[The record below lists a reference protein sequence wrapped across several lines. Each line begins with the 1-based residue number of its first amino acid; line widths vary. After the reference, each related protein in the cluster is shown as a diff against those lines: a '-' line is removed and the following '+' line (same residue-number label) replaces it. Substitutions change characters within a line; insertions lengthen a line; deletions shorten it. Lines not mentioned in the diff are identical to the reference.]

1 MQIAAL
7 LNPKH
12 ELRFPTVMSEKEVI
26 KETRPRMEHAIED
39 VRRKLATVRTG
50 RAAVSLL
57 DTIVVDYY
65 GTATPLNQMASV
77 HAPEPQML
85 TVQPW
90 DPTQLGNV
98 EKAIRAADLGL
109 NPSNDGKLVRI
120 PIPPLTEERRKQLA
134 KQVHEIAEEH
144 RTAIRNIRRDENDKL
159 KKMLKDK
166 TISEDAER
174 DGLDQIQKLTDTY
187 ITKID
192 ELASS
197 KEHELMSV

>member
-1 MQIAAL
+1 
-7 LNPKH
+7 
-12 ELRFPTVMSEKEVI
+12 MSDKDVL
-26 KETRPRMEHAIED
+26 KETRPRMETVIED
-39 VRRKLATVRTG
+39 FKRKLATVRTG

-57 DTIVVDYY
+57 DTVLVDYY
-65 GTATPLNQMASV
+65 GTLTPLSQLASV

-90 DPTQLGNV
+90 DQSQIGAV
-98 EKAIRAADLGL
+98 EKAIRTADLGL

-134 KQVHEIAEEH
+134 KQVHDIAEDH
-144 RTAIRNIRRDENDKL
+144 RTAIRNVRRDSNEKL

-166 TISEDAER
+166 LISEDAER
-174 DGLDQIQKLTDTY
+174 DGLDEIQKLTNTF

-192 ELASS
+192 ELS
-197 KEHELMSV
+197 KTKEIEITSV

>member
-1 MQIAAL
+1 
-7 LNPKH
+7 
-12 ELRFPTVMSEKEVI
+12 MSEKDVI
-26 KETRPRMEHAIED
+26 KETKPRMDTVIED
-39 VRRKLATVRTG
+39 FRRKLATVRTG

-57 DTIVVDYY
+57 DTVMVDYY
-65 GTATPLNQMASV
+65 GTMTPLSQMASV

-90 DPTQLGNV
+90 DQSQIGAV

-134 KQVHEIAEEH
+134 KQVHEIAEDH
-144 RTAIRNIRRDENDKL
+144 RTAVRNVRRDANERL

-174 DGLDQIQKLTDTY
+174 DGLDEVQKLTNTY
-187 ITKID
+187 IGKID
-192 ELASS
+192 DLS
-197 KEHELMSV
+197 KTKETEITSV

>member
-1 MQIAAL
+1 M
-7 LNPKH
+7 
-12 ELRFPTVMSEKEVI
+12 TEKDVI
-26 KETRPRMEHAIED
+26 KETKPRMEAAIED

-50 RAAVSLL
+50 RASVSLL
-57 DTIVVDYY
+57 DTVMVDYY

-134 KQVHEIAEEH
+134 RQVHDIAEEH

-166 TISEDAER
+166 AISEDVER
-174 DGLDQIQKLTDTY
+174 AGLEDIQKLTDIY
-187 ITKID
+187 ISKID
-192 ELASS
+192 ELSKS

>member
-1 MQIAAL
+1 MT
-7 LNPKH
+7 
-12 ELRFPTVMSEKEVI
+12 ERDVI
-26 KETRPRMEHAIED
+26 KETRPRMDHAIED
-39 VRRKLATVRTG
+39 ARRKLASIRTG
-50 RAAVSLL
+50 RASVSLL
-57 DTIVVDYY
+57 DTVTVDYY

-144 RTAIRNIRRDENDKL
+144 RTAVRNIRRDANDRL

-174 DGLDQIQKLTDTY
+174 EGLDEIQKLTNSY
-187 ITKID
+187 IAKID
-192 ELASS
+192 ELSKS
-197 KEHELMSV
+197 KEHEIMSV